1 MFIICVSVLAPQRG
15 LAAPAS
21 TSDQPNE
28 HDMKLFNVNL
38 ASAQSVFVGVLVSVR
53 AVFAFAN
60 PPGFS
65 AAKDR

>member
-1 MFIICVSVLAPQRG
+1 
-15 LAAPAS
+15 
-21 TSDQPNE
+21 
-28 HDMKLFNVNL
+28 MKLFNVNL

-53 AVFAFAN
+53 AVFALAD